1 MRVLLACLAFLC
13 LSSHPALGTNGLQP
27 VTGLDLKR
35 YQGVW
40 YEIAKYPNRFQK
52 VCAGGTT
59 ATYTIEASG
68 EVEVLNRCRKT
79 DGSYT
84 EARGAARRAG
94 TESSRLK
101 VRFAPAWLAWLPAV
115 WAPYWVFDLDRDY
128 TLAAVGEPQREY
140 LWILSRTPTVDAA
153 RYEALLGR
161 IRVAGYDTTR
171 LERTVHP

>member
-1 MRVLLACLAFLC
+1 MGR
-13 LSSHPALGTNGLQP
+13 
-27 VTGLDLKR
+27 
-35 YQGVW
+35 W

-94 TESSRLK
+94 KKAIRELGLDGFMRIAQASSM
-101 VRFAPAWLAWLPAV
+101 
-115 WAPYWVFDLDRDY
+115 
-128 TLAAVGEPQREY
+128 
-140 LWILSRTPTVDAA
+140 
-153 RYEALLGR
+153 
-161 IRVAGYDTTR
+161 IRVMRG
-171 LERTVHP
+171 